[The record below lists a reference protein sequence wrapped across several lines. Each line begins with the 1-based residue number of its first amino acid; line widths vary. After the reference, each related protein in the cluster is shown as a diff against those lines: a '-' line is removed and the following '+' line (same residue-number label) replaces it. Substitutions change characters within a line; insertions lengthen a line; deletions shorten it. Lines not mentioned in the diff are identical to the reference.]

1 MYGKYIFLVVKI
13 LYLKRRKF
21 KKLNFL
27 KITSEHQRDPK
38 GQLSSIKNPPPPP
51 PLLMKYSIQTRSA
64 KKKNLDILYRFLF
77 IFKSPVIPLSKIVH
91 ILQ

>member
-27 KITSEHQRDPK
+27 KITSEHLRDPK
-38 GQLSSIKNPPPPP
+38 GQLCP
-51 PLLMKYSIQTRSA
+51 PLNENDYNDTIIKDQGLK
-64 KKKNLDILYRFLF
+64 
-77 IFKSPVIPLSKIVH
+77 
-91 ILQ
+91 